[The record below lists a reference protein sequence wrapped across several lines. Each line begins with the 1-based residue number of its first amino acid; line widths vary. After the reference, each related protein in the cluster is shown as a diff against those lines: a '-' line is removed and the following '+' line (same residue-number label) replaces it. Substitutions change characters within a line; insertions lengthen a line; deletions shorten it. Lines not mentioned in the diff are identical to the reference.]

1 MSNKKDRGAKRKC
14 QNEACALPFYDLNR
28 TEFACPTCGT
38 AFDIKAAQDALS
50 ELHGK
55 GLYRKTPRRF
65 PATIAAAEVDPA
77 PAELADG
84 EVADDAV
91 VKDAIPEGDSD
102 VILEQEDDSD
112 ATIEIEQIAD
122 EPKDD

>member
-14 QNEACALPFYDLNR
+14 QNGDCALPFYDLNR

-38 AFDIKAAQDALS
+38 AFDVKAAAEALS

-65 PATIAAAEVDPA
+65 PAAVPVAEVDPVA
-77 PAELADG
+77 AELTDG
-84 EVADDAV
+84 EASDDAV
-91 VKDAIPEGDSD
+91 VKDAIPEPDAD
-102 VILEQEDDSD
+102 TILEQEDDGD
-112 ATIEIEQIAD
+112 ATIEIDSIAD
-122 EPKDD
+122 EPKDE